1 MCLIDEGKYSNNYYV
16 LQLFSSLFYSQHFPL
31 YFYLVEQ
38 QSIITQNYLCSGK
51 PTQRAN
57 AGVQALDIST
67 GTLYRQATVPSG
79 NTYVVFARNYFQP
92 SLSGSTP
99 SGPAGGGLSGTY
111 PNPSVV
117 NDSHT
122 HTPGLSIPS
131 YPTSLPPSGSAGGDL
146 TGTYPNPTI
155 DTTKVVPS
163 TRRVDTTAP
172 LTGGGALSS
181 NLSLAIPKADSVTN
195 GYLSSADWNT
205 FNSKQAA
212 LGFTPENVA
221 NKATD
226 LSSPDNTK
234 YPTTLAVSNAIS
246 GAGVSINKIMAYI
259 AAM

>member
-1 MCLIDEGKYSNNYYV
+1 MSVISEDFV
-16 LQLFSSLFYSQHFPL
+16 WA
-31 YFYLVEQ
+31 
-38 QSIITQNYLCSGK
+38 GK
-51 PTQRAN
+51 PTAV
-57 AGVQALDIST
+57 AKSGVKCIDIAT
-67 GTLYRQATVPSG
+67 GTQYTQKTFPYG
-79 NTYVVFARNYFQP
+79 NVYVVTGSGYFMPQGGGAP
-92 SLSGSTP
+92 T
-99 SGPAGGGLSGTY
+99 GPAGGDLSGNY
-111 PNPSVV
+111 PNPAVV
-117 NDSHT
+117 NDSHS
-122 HTPGLSIPS
+122 HTPGVSIPS

-155 DTTKVVPS
+155 DTTKVVPP

-181 NLSLAIPKADSVTN
+181 NLSLSIPKADSVTN
-195 GYLSSADWNT
+195 GYLSSTDWNT

-221 NKATD
+221 NKAAD

-246 GAGVSINKIMAYI
+246 GAAVSINKIMAYI